1 MRILQVEDDALNAAL
16 FSAVLEPEGHTI
28 VLEVTG
34 PAGRA
39 RALAEPFDLIALDI
53 ELPGMRGDALCRALR
68 AAGVHTPIIA
78 LTASAMP
85 DQIAALRS
93 AGFDECATKPI
104 DPAGI
109 RELVRRFAAAG
120 QTS

>member
-1 MRILQVEDDALNAAL
+1 MRILQIEDDPLNAAL
-16 FSAVLEPEGHTI
+16 FSAVLEPEGHII

-39 RALAEPFDLIALDI
+39 RALAERFDLIALDV
-53 ELPGMRGDALCRALR
+53 ELPGLRGDVVCRGLR
-68 AAGVHTPIIA
+68 AAGITTPIIA

-85 DQIAALRS
+85 EQIAALRS

-104 DPAGI
+104 DPAGL
-109 RELVRRFAAAG
+109 RELVRRFAGAG
-120 QTS
+120 PTS